1 MEEKKGIRFYW
12 ELIKKHWL
20 MSLIIIALSVAAS
33 VLVSFM
39 TKPVYQGIV
48 RIRVDLAR
56 STSVLKT
63 AIGTPFFVADPFQTQ
78 VNLIKSRVI
87 AERVVRRL
95 GLNIVVKEKPANA
108 RVSFVDCN
116 FPDDYPGGNYI
127 LVSAGDSFSVK
138 KGGSIVGRGKFG
150 EPTAVENWSFT
161 VYAEGLNPGD
171 SVSINILNVQS
182 VAGGLAGS
190 VGVLM
195 EGPTEIMD
203 IMVSAETPEKAAML
217 TNAYAREYS
226 MFIIEMDKERS
237 RVLRGF
243 LEDQLAEMRHE
254 LDSMGDLL
262 AKMRK
267 EYGIFEPSAQS
278 QIILNA
284 MGELE
289 KERTEINTSLEIL
302 KRQYPEAYEQSKN
315 IVPETAYAMKE
326 MDLITLKNER
336 AKLASIYK
344 PDHPTIKLLDSQIQS
359 LEQSIVANRIA
370 LYENKRRELDKLY
383 AKYSGQLGDLPAKV
397 IEVERLAAKVNAGE
411 EVYSSLLKNLYE
423 IRMNE
428 NQQTGVVV
436 MVDTALPNPYPIQ
449 PRKRFNAAL
458 GFLAGVL
465 LSIIGIF
472 ILEALDVSTKSKA
485 ELERL
490 AGATCLSIIPR
501 TTESESSR
509 ALAEESFKLLALSLD
524 YTPIEGKLRVIAVTS
539 STANEGKSTVAL
551 GIAKALL
558 GMGKRVLL
566 VDSDMRKPRLHDLF
580 GAPLTPGLSDLLA
593 GKRTVEE
600 VMTSIDGIALIPG
613 GTVPADPSVL
623 LSKENLEKTFGGL
636 ADKFEYM
643 IMDSPPVLPVVDAV
657 KIGGWA
663 SGVLL
668 VARYGFTKKGEVS
681 EAAERLRASGARL
694 LGVVFNDVPLE
705 VKRYTGKYYRDKR
718 TLKWLFRRR
727 K

>member
-12 ELIKKHWL
+12 DLVKKHWL
-20 MSLIIIALSVAAS
+20 MSLIIIALSVGTS
-33 VLVSFM
+33 LVVSFM
-39 TKPVYQGIV
+39 TKPVYQGTA

-78 VNLIKSRVI
+78 VNLIKSRVV

-95 GLNIVVKEKPANA
+95 GLNIVVRGKPENA
-108 RVSFVDCN
+108 RISFRDCS
-116 FPDDYPGGNYI
+116 FPDDYPGGNYV
-127 LVSAGDSFSVK
+127 LVSAGDSFRVK
-138 KGGSIVGRGKFG
+138 KDGSTVGRGRFG
-150 EPTAVENWSFT
+150 EPAVVENWSFT
-161 VYAEGLNPGD
+161 VYEEGLSSGD
-171 SVSINILNVQS
+171 SVSISIQNVQS
-182 VAGGLAGS
+182 VAGGLLGS

-195 EGPTEIMD
+195 EGPTEIMA

-226 MFIIEMDKERS
+226 AFIMEMDMERS
-237 RVLRGF
+237 RVLRSF
-243 LEDQLAEMRHE
+243 LEEQLSEMRQE

-262 AKMRK
+262 ARMRK
-267 EYGIFEPSAQS
+267 EYGIFEPVAQS

-289 KERTEINTSLEIL
+289 KERIETNTALEIL
-302 KRQYPEAYEQSKN
+302 KRQYPEAYEKSKS
-315 IVPETAYAMKE
+315 IVPDTAYAMGE

-336 AKLASIYK
+336 ARLASVYK
-344 PDHPTIKLLDSQIQS
+344 PDHPTIKMLDSQIQS
-359 LEQSIVANRIA
+359 LEQSIMANRMA
-370 LYENKRRELDKLY
+370 LYERKSRELDRLY

-411 EVYSSLLKNLYE
+411 AVYSALLKSLYE
-423 IRMNE
+423 IRMTE

-436 MVDTALPNPYPIQ
+436 MVDTALPEPYPIQ
-449 PRKRFNAAL
+449 PKKRFNAAL
-458 GFLAGVL
+458 GFLAGLL

-472 ILEALDVSTKSKA
+472 ILEALDVSTKSKN

-490 AGATCLSIIPR
+490 TGAVCLSIIPR

-509 ALAEESFKLLALSLD
+509 ALSEESFKLLALSLD
-524 YTPIEGKLRVIAVTS
+524 YIPMDGEIRAIAITS
-539 STANEGKSTVAL
+539 STAGEGKSTVAL
-551 GIAKALL
+551 GLAKALL

-580 GAPLTPGLSDLLA
+580 GVPLAPGLSDLLA
-593 GKRTVEE
+593 GKRTADE
-600 VMTSIDGIALIPG
+600 VMVSIDGIALIPG

-623 LSKENLEKTFGGL
+623 LSKENLENILRGTAG
-636 ADKFEYM
+636 KFDYV

-663 SGVLL
+663 SGLIL
-668 VARYGFTKKGEVS
+668 VARYGFTKKSEVS
-681 EAAERLRASGARL
+681 EAAERLRANSTRL

-705 VKRYTGKYYRDKR
+705 VKRYTGKYYQDKR
-718 TLKWLFRRR
+718 TWKGLFRRKR
-727 K
+727 